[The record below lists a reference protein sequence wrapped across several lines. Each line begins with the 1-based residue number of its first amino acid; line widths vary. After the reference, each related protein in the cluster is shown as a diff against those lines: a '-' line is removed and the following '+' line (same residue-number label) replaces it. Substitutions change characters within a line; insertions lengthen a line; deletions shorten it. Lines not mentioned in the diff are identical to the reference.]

1 MEMTEEEICRSYRQA
16 YSPSKQIK
24 VLAELNCCKENEI
37 KQILKDNGYMKKQGR
52 PPEKPLSKAERLLK
66 AVNDEREEA
75 KEIMKPTIVT
85 CPEAGAKCMTCA
97 DSNRCD
103 ENRVAKIEDIVKK
116 PFIPEAVRIALEN
129 QIMALNKQINDLQAQ
144 RGEIEHFLGWDEVE
158 KHLEERLV

>member
-24 VLAELNCCKENEI
+24 VLAELNCCKESDI

-52 PPEKPLSKAERLLK
+52 PSTEPEKPLSKAERLLK
-66 AVNDEREEA
+66 AVNDEREEV
-75 KEIMKPTIVT
+75 KEALKPTV
-85 CPEAGAKCMTCA
+85 
-97 DSNRCD
+97 
-103 ENRVAKIEDIVKK
+103 KIEDIVKK
-116 PFIPEAVRIALEN
+116 PYIPEAVRIALEN

-158 KHLEERLV
+158 THLKERLV